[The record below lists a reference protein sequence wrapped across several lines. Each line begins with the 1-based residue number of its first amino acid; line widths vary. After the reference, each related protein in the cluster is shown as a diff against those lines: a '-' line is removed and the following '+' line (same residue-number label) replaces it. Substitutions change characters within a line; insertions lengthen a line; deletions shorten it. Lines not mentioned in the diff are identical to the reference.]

1 MSSYKKST
9 VAIAMSILALTFQGC
24 YYDVEEELYPN
35 AGFCDTSAVTYSL
48 TVKPILDAN
57 CIVCHSTASNQ
68 GNVILD
74 SHTEA
79 KQYAESGQ
87 LLGAIKHEP
96 GFSPMPQ
103 GGNKLNA
110 CNISKIEIW
119 VNAGT
124 PNN

>member
-1 MSSYKKST
+1 MKVFKLFVISLMI
-9 VAIAMSILALTFQGC
+9 VMLQGC
-24 YYDVEEELYPN
+24 YYDVEEELYPFEG
-35 AGFCDTSAVTYSL
+35 ACDTLTVTYTA

-74 SHTEA
+74 SHAKA

-87 LLGAIKHEP
+87 LLGAIRHDP

-103 GGNKLNA
+103 GGNKLNN
-110 CNISKIEIW
+110 CNILKIQKW
-119 VNAGT
+119 VSEGAQ
-124 PNN
+124 NN